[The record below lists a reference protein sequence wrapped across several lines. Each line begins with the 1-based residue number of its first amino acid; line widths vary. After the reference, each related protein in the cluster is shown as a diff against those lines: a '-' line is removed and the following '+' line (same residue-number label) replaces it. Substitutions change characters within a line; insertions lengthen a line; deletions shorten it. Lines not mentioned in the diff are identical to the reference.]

1 MTTTIAYSNPRFHST
16 VDTTKQH
23 TSEVAKL
30 AAATQTVI
38 DTLAT
43 SHITKS
49 VRVPIGLAA
58 NAPWVTSA
66 EIPEG
71 GTVTGIVV
79 MSPTAF
85 ATGTITLTVKK
96 TSSAGNTMLSAATY
110 DLTTLVVATR
120 TAMTLTSTAADLAV
134 AANGQIYIAVT
145 SNNGSSTGPVT
156 AGATVLILYTA
167 TAP

>member
-58 NAPWVTSA
+58 NASWVTSV

-96 TSSAGNTMLSAATY
+96 TSSAGNTMLNAATF
-110 DLTTLVVATR
+110 DLTTLVGATR